1 MLRRQAVI
9 RASFVSVLTYIM
21 RKRLFTDKTFIGVSN
36 VVIHLSL
43 ENLKNEPE
51 ELLLDILELVFQ
63 TNEAAFS
70 YLIDKNN
77 SAIQFFM
84 KD

>member
-70 YLIDKNN
+70 YLID
-77 SAIQFFM
+77 
-84 KD
+84 